1 MESIHDEVGRTLE
14 VCEGK
19 AGGMAPF
26 LDLPVKDS
34 DLNEKVLVLAL
45 CAASDFGYLLVAELT
60 AIFGTAGSNVV
71 VVDSASRTKTIFNRQ
86 TCRGR
91 SYS

>member
-1 MESIHDEVGRTLE
+1 MESIQDEVGRTLE

-34 DLNEKVLVLAL
+34 DLNEKVLAL
-45 CAASDFGYLLVAELT
+45 CGASDFGYLWVPKL
-60 AIFGTAGSNVV
+60 
-71 VVDSASRTKTIFNRQ
+71 NRDFRY
-86 TCRGR
+86 RGIKR
-91 SYS
+91 RRRRLCVENEDNLQ

>member
-1 MESIHDEVGRTLE
+1 VE

-34 DLNEKVLVLAL
+34 DLNEKVLVPAL
-45 CAASDFGYLLVAELT
+45 CGASDFGYLLV
-60 AIFGTAGSNVV
+60 
-71 VVDSASRTKTIFNRQ
+71 TKLNRDFRYRVIKRHRRENEDNLQ
-86 TCRGR
+86 
-91 SYS
+91 